1 MKIEKIS
8 ESQVKFILN
17 KSDLSER
24 NLKLTEFQYGSEKTQ
39 ALFREMMEQAMLQFD
54 FHTDNTPLMI
64 EAVPVSNDSIMV
76 IVTKVAQGAETEDK
90 FGILPD
96 SKEKDRYHSIDII
109 EPPSENVNE
118 DSISIYSF
126 ATLDEVTQL
135 SLRLQGSF
143 TGTNLLFKNN
153 RKYFLMLQNNSPDD
167 KLTTE
172 ALEAVL
178 GEYGQKHT
186 STIISKYYLSEHGE
200 LLVNHPAIDIL
211 AEHLG

>member
-8 ESQVKFILN
+8 ETQVKFILN

-54 FHTDNTPLMI
+54 FQTDNTPLMI

-76 IVTKVAQGAETEDK
+76 IVTKVAQSAETDDK
-90 FGILPD
+90 FGILPQ
-96 SKEKDRYHSIDII
+96 SKEKERYHSIDII
-109 EPPSENVNE
+109 EHPSESSNE
-118 DSISIYSF
+118 DNISIYSF
-126 ATLDEVTQL
+126 STLDEVAQL

-153 RKYFLMLQNNSPDD
+153 HKYFLMLQNNNPDD

-172 ALEAVL
+172 DLEAVL
-178 GEYGQKHT
+178 NEYGQKHT